1 MSNTNT
7 NTTNTS
13 TTHAYFDLF
22 EYIQRVKCVDVAAEM
37 ARAVAFRVDVSIA
50 SECRNL
56 LKALRGVSADFG
68 IDTAAELTKAVA
80 DAAFA
85 EEAMKACGHP
95 AEGPVQ
101 RIAELNAVRQT
112 VVDMA
117 TELVG
122 MTYNWDGTPRMFNT
136 PDIDEVLLREV
147 TLSVKPIHK
156 NRIEQMVR
164 RRADGAKE
172 DDIKRVL
179 ERHFEREE
187 QKAKDKSEALT
198 KQGPALL
205 SLFNLAISQSDVV
218 ASSVEFHTLAANTR
232 RTLIDAALKGAVR
245 AEDYATGNSNLSD
258 GEFDDIS
265 FAVIK
270 VERELKAVLNS
281 PVYTREQMMADI

>member
-1 MSNTNT
+1 MSDT

-37 ARAVAFRVDVSIA
+37 AKAVAFRVDVSIA

-56 LKALRGVSADFG
+56 LKALRGVSTDFG
-68 IDTAAELTKAVA
+68 IDTAAELTKAVT

-95 AEGPVQ
+95 AEGPMQ
-101 RIAELNAVRQT
+101 RIAELSAVRQT

-122 MTYNWDGTPRMFNT
+122 MTYNWDGTPRVYDT

-147 TLSVKPIHK
+147 TLSVKPMQK
-156 NRIEQMVR
+156 SRIESMVL
-164 RRADGAKE
+164 RRADGAKDE
-172 DDIKRVL
+172 DIKKVI
-179 ERHFEREE
+179 ERRLEREE
-187 QKAKDKSEALT
+187 QKARDKSEALT

-205 SLFNLAISQSDVV
+205 SLFNLAINHSDVIT
-218 ASSVEFHTLAANTR
+218 SDVEFHTLAANTR
-232 RTLIDAALKGAVR
+232 RTLIDAALKGAARV
-245 AEDYATGNSNLSD
+245 EDYASGNSNLSD
-258 GEFDDIS
+258 GEFDDIC
-265 FAVIK
+265 FGVIK
-270 VERELKAVLNS
+270 VERELRAVLNS
-281 PVYTREQMMADI
+281 PVYKRESVMADI

>member
-1 MSNTNT
+1 MSNTN
-7 NTTNTS
+7 NTS
-13 TTHAYFDLF
+13 HAYFDLI
-22 EYIQRVKCVDVAAEM
+22 EYIQRVRCVDVAAEM
-37 ARAVAFRVDVSIA
+37 AKAVAFRVDVSIA

-56 LKALRGVSADFG
+56 LKTLRGASTDFG

-85 EEAMKACGHP
+85 EEAMKACGHA
-95 AEGPVQ
+95 AEGPIQ
-101 RIAELNAVRQT
+101 RIAELNAIRQT
-112 VVDMA
+112 VVDMT

-122 MTYNWDGTPRMFNT
+122 MTYNWDGTPRVFNT

-147 TLSVKPIHK
+147 TLSVKPMQK
-156 NRIEQMVR
+156 SRIEQMVR
-164 RRADGAKE
+164 RRADGAKD
-172 DDIKRVL
+172 DDIKRVV
-179 ERHFEREE
+179 ERHLEREE
-187 QKAKDKSEALT
+187 QKARDKSEALT

-232 RTLIDAALKGAVR
+232 RTLIDAALKGAAR

>member
-1 MSNTNT
+1 MSNTN
-7 NTTNTS
+7 NTTS
-13 TTHAYFDLF
+13 THAYFDLF

-37 ARAVAFRVDVSIA
+37 AKAVAFRVDVSIA

-56 LKALRGVSADFG
+56 LKTLRGVSTEFG

-85 EEAMKACGHP
+85 EEAMKACGHA

-112 VVDMA
+112 VVDMTA
-117 TELVG
+117 ELVG
-122 MTYNWDGTPRMFNT
+122 MTYNWDGTPRVFDT
-136 PDIDEVLLREV
+136 PDVDEVLLREV
-147 TLSVKPIHK
+147 TLSVKPVQK
-156 NRIEQMVR
+156 SRIEQMVR
-164 RRADGAKE
+164 RRADGAQDE
-172 DDIKRVL
+172 DIKRVI
-179 ERHFEREE
+179 ERHLQREE

-205 SLFNLAISQSDVV
+205 SLFSLAVMSSDVV
-218 ASSVEFHTLAANTR
+218 ASEVEFHTLAANTR

-245 AEDYATGNSNLSD
+245 AEDYASGNSNLSD

-265 FAVIK
+265 FGVIK

-281 PVYTREQMMADI
+281 PVYRRESMMADI

>member
-1 MSNTNT
+1 MSNTN
-7 NTTNTS
+7 NTTS
-13 TTHAYFDLF
+13 THAYFDLF

-37 ARAVAFRVDVSIA
+37 AKAVAFRVDVSIA

-56 LKALRGVSADFG
+56 LKTLRGVSTEFG
-68 IDTAAELTKAVA
+68 IDTMAELTKAVA

-85 EEAMKACGHP
+85 EEAMKACGM
-95 AEGPVQ
+95 ATEGTVQ

-112 VVDMA
+112 VVDMT

-122 MTYNWDGTPRMFNT
+122 MTYNWDGTPRVFDT
-136 PDIDEVLLREV
+136 PDVDEVLLREV
-147 TLSVKPIHK
+147 TLSVKPMQK
-156 NRIEQMVR
+156 SRIEQMVR
-164 RRADGAKE
+164 RRADGAQDE
-172 DDIKRVL
+172 DIKRVI
-179 ERHFEREE
+179 ERHLQREE

-205 SLFNLAISQSDVV
+205 SLFSLAVMSSDVV
-218 ASSVEFHTLAANTR
+218 ASEVEFHTLAANTR

-245 AEDYATGNSNLSD
+245 AEDYASGNSNLSD

-265 FAVIK
+265 FGVIK

-281 PVYTREQMMADI
+281 PVYRRESMMADI

>member
-1 MSNTNT
+1 MSNTN
-7 NTTNTS
+7 NTTS
-13 TTHAYFDLF
+13 THAYFDLF

-37 ARAVAFRVDVSIA
+37 AKAVAFRVDVSIA

-56 LKALRGVSADFG
+56 LKTLRGVSTEFG
-68 IDTAAELTKAVA
+68 IDTMAELTKAVA

-85 EEAMKACGHP
+85 EEAMKACGMA
-95 AEGPVQ
+95 AEGAVQ

-112 VVDMA
+112 VVDMT

-122 MTYNWDGTPRMFNT
+122 MTYNWDGTPRVFDT
-136 PDIDEVLLREV
+136 PDVDEVLLREV
-147 TLSVKPIHK
+147 TLSVKPMQK
-156 NRIEQMVR
+156 SRIEQMVR
-164 RRADGAKE
+164 RRADGAQDE
-172 DDIKRVL
+172 DIKRVI
-179 ERHFEREE
+179 ERHLQREE

-205 SLFNLAISQSDVV
+205 SLFSLAVMSSDVV
-218 ASSVEFHTLAANTR
+218 ASEVEFHTLAANTR

-245 AEDYATGNSNLSD
+245 AEDYASGNSNLSD

-265 FAVIK
+265 FGVIK

-281 PVYTREQMMADI
+281 PAYRRESMMADI

>member
-1 MSNTNT
+1 MSNTN
-7 NTTNTS
+7 TNTS

-37 ARAVAFRVDVSIA
+37 AKAVAFRVDVSIA

-56 LKALRGVSADFG
+56 LKTLRGVSTEFG
-68 IDTAAELTKAVA
+68 IDTAAELIKAVA

-85 EEAMKACGHP
+85 EEAMKACGMA
-95 AEGPVQ
+95 AEGAVQ

-112 VVDMA
+112 VIDIA

-122 MTYNWDGTPRMFNT
+122 MTYNWDGTPRVFDT
-136 PDIDEVLLREV
+136 PDVDEVLLREV
-147 TLSVKPIHK
+147 TLSVKPMQK
-156 NRIEQMVR
+156 SRIEQMVR
-164 RRADGAKE
+164 RRADGAQDE
-172 DDIKRVL
+172 DIKRVI
-179 ERHFEREE
+179 ERHLQREE

-205 SLFNLAISQSDVV
+205 SLFSLAIMSSNVV
-218 ASSVEFHTLAANTR
+218 ASEVEFHTLAANTR

-245 AEDYATGNSNLSD
+245 AEDYASGNSNLSD

-265 FAVIK
+265 FGVIK

-281 PVYTREQMMADI
+281 PVYRRESMMADI